1 MKYLFFLS
9 ATILFSSSSASAIE
23 PNIEIIEQFDNM
35 RTVAF
40 VSIKDIEDSP
50 VWYPGASGDSTPPI
64 GVDDA
69 IHAVSAFAGLRDA
82 NTVKEIEIRPVPD
95 YEDRWHYLVKVTN
108 DSSVSKFDIYVV
120 LMSGKVLPAII
131 EPQAYK

>member
-1 MKYLFFLS
+1 MKYPLILS
-9 ATILFSSSSASAIE
+9 AALYFSNAGAQGIE
-23 PNIEIIEQFDNM
+23 PNIEIIEQFDNI

-50 VWYPGASGDSTPPI
+50 VWTPGAAETSAPPLT
-64 GVDDA
+64 VDEALKA
-69 IHAVSAFAGLRDA
+69 IDEFSHLQES
-82 NTVKEIEIRPVPD
+82 NTVREIEIRPVPK
-95 YEDRWHYLVKVTN
+95 YENHWHYLIKVASET
-108 DSSVSKFDIYVV
+108 SVSKFDIYVV